1 MGHKKK
7 KPIEFIILQ
16 AIVTVVLVSEINKTL
31 GENFRTLTL
40 KLRIVE
46 A

>member
-7 KPIEFIILQ
+7 TLEFILLQ
-16 AIVTVVLVSEINKTL
+16 EAVAVVLVSEINKTS

-40 KLRIVE
+40 KL
-46 A
+46 